1 MKERLRELLTRQ
13 QLAEITEIAT
23 QKKRVLGVLVSLTF
37 DADAEIAWRAVEAM
51 GMAADRIAEKDPEYV
66 RNHLRRIH
74 WLMSDES
81 GGVCWYG
88 PQAIAEIVRRRPDA
102 YAEYA
107 DIVISFI
114 HTVAE
119 EDLAH
124 FRAGILWAIGRLA
137 PVVPEGVAPV
147 LPAVVSCLDEPDP
160 QTRGMAVWCL
170 KQTGR
175 QDLLADRLD
184 LLTDDG
190 SVELYESGRVERTNI
205 SALVGR

>member
-1 MKERLRELLTRQ
+1 MKERVRELLARQ
-13 QLAEITEIAT
+13 QLGDILEIAT
-23 QKKRVLGVLVSLTF
+23 RKKRVLGVLVSLTF
-37 DADAEIAWRAVEAM
+37 DADAVIAWRAVEAM

-88 PQAIAEIVRRRPDA
+88 PQALSEIVRRRPDV

-147 LPAVVSCLDEPDP
+147 LSAVVACLDEPDS
-160 QTRGMAVWCL
+160 QARGMAVWCL
-170 KQTGR
+170 KQAGR
-175 QDLLADRLD
+175 QDLLANRPD
-184 LLTDDG
+184 LLVDDG
-190 SVELYESGRVERTNI
+190 PVELYESGRLERTTV